1 MEYGWFVAA
10 ASSSS
15 FLFPPPSFRLFLQKI
30 TCWYPLWCTYTQRIT
45 FSGTPFRGFIYGC
58 TTGCSLCWFL
68 GLTEIICVRAISGWF
83 LGYPR
88 PHTRARLFS
97 HILLSTV
104 AHIFMHSVSS
114 SLCFSPLIHP
124 GSLSASSKPF
134 SYAPSLCLCGGITL
148 SFVIICLLI
157 ASFKAVH
164 MLQQKQSCRI
174 PRPRALQH
182 NPTPNCEAGNYSND
196 VQHTVHCCTERKDS
210 HIHTKECRSTHKASK
225 NIFFCFWFF
234 AAMCNKLDYII
245 MYIVTA
251 CRRIHSQT

>member
-1 MEYGWFVAA
+1 MCAQYQG
-10 ASSSS
+10 
-15 FLFPPPSFRLFLQKI
+15 
-30 TCWYPLWCTYTQRIT
+30 
-45 FSGTPFRGFIYGC
+45 GFWVI
-58 TTGCSLCWFL
+58 L
-68 GLTEIICVRAISGWF
+68 G
-83 LGYPR
+83 
-88 PHTRARLFS
+88 HTRARVLS
-97 HILLSTV
+97 HTFKYSCTHFY
-104 AHIFMHSVSS
+104 AQCVSS

-196 VQHTVHCCTERKDS
+196 LQHTVHCCTERKDS

-225 NIFFCFWFF
+225 NIFFVFVFF
-234 AAMCNKLDYII
+234 AAVCNKLDYII

-251 CRRIHSQT
+251 CRHTHSQT

>member
-68 GLTEIICVRAISGWF
+68 GLTEIIGVRAISGWF

-104 AHIFMHSVSS
+104 AHIFMHSVS
-114 SLCFSPLIHP
+114 LA
-124 GSLSASSKPF
+124 LSASLPSFTLVVSQP
-134 SYAPSLCLCGGITL
+134 APSRLAMPPRFVCVEGLLCPLWL
-148 SFVIICLLI
+148 SV
-157 ASFKAVH
+157 
-164 MLQQKQSCRI
+164 
-174 PRPRALQH
+174 
-182 NPTPNCEAGNYSND
+182 Y
-196 VQHTVHCCTERKDS
+196 
-210 HIHTKECRSTHKASK
+210 
-225 NIFFCFWFF
+225 
-234 AAMCNKLDYII
+234 
-245 MYIVTA
+245 
-251 CRRIHSQT
+251 